1 MHSGRRNAPS
11 PAESRTENLLR
22 TNVLHLV
29 VATPCYGGVVTQR
42 YMQSVCGLML
52 AATHDSVAVS
62 LELLGNDSMITRAR
76 NSLVAT
82 ALDNPDA
89 THLMFID
96 ADIGFTADQVG
107 RMLRFD
113 QDVVAGMYPL
123 KVMHYDAAVA
133 QRVAAGEPLETAQI
147 RYVGVCLDDEA
158 RREED
163 GFVTAEFA
171 GTGFMLIKRQ
181 ALERMIA
188 AYPELRFAAVHDR
201 ASPSLSANQYALF
214 DGMIDP
220 ESGAYLSEDY
230 TFCRRWRAIGGEVW
244 LDTRSRLMHI
254 GPREYAGDA
263 QARFGL

>member
-1 MHSGRRNAPS
+1 M
-11 PAESRTENLLR
+11 ELVLQ
-22 TNVLHLV
+22 TNGMHLV

-42 YMQSVCGLML
+42 YMLSMCGLML
-52 AATHDSVAVS
+52 AAKQDSVVVS

-113 QDVVAGMYPL
+113 RDVVAGMYPL
-123 KVMHYDAAVA
+123 KIVHYDAAVGA
-133 QRVAAGEPLETAQI
+133 RVAAGEPLETAQI
-147 RYVGVCLDDEA
+147 RYVGVCQEGEA

-201 ASPSLSANQYALF
+201 ARPSLSPNQYALF

-244 LDTRSRLMHI
+244 LDTRSRLMHV
-254 GPREYAGDA
+254 GAREYVGDA